1 MLPLVLREW
10 QHHPWRHVM
19 AALAV
24 ALGVA
29 LAWSV
34 HLINVS
40 ALAEFSAAVRSAN
53 GEPDAV
59 LRGPKE
65 GFDDRLLDAVASIP
79 GVAVASPVVEVDTY
93 AASGA
98 LADPSDT
105 PAPPPT
111 GASSSVHS
119 ALVSRMPVRL
129 IGLDALTAAR
139 DWIFENTASLDDKP
153 VSARSGNPT
162 VAA

>member
-1 MLPLVLREW
+1 
-10 QHHPWRHVM
+10 M

-65 GFDDRLLDAVASIP
+65 GFDDRLLDVVAALP

-93 AASGA
+93 AAAAAAPASRGE
-98 LADPSDT
+98 AD
-105 PAPPPT
+105 
-111 GASSSVHS
+111 S
-119 ALVSRMPVRL
+119 AGRLPVRL
-129 IGLDALTAAR
+129 IGLDGLAAATLTPGALPRPAEGQGRLAA
-139 DWIFENTASLDDKP
+139 LDPFSSDKAP
-153 VSARSGNPT
+153 SPIEVTPDGMLAEP
-162 VAA
+162 